1 MSLVAKH
8 LDCVVMSLVGFFWL
22 FGFFSFSFFLGI
34 KIVCKMG
41 VVSKPYIFVCVLIDS
56 DIFFCFVLL
65 FPYDFVLNPKMPVSL
80 LVPHF
85 HLFARLSSMC
95 CCLEMHMESNS
106 CGLGVG
112 VPTSLWCSLN
122 SRVSLT

>member
-1 MSLVAKH
+1 
-8 LDCVVMSLVGFFWL
+8 MSLVGFVFV
-22 FGFFSFSFFLGI
+22 FVFFFGI

-56 DIFFCFVLL
+56 DSFVFLL
-65 FPYDFVLNPKMPVSL
+65 FPYDFVLIPKMPVSL

-95 CCLEMHMESNS
+95 CCLGMDMGSNS

-112 VPTSLWCSLN
+112 VPTSLWWSSN